1 MVNTKNITS
10 LELSSLTTIGMGI
23 NVLISIIV
31 AIVAFVAILIV
42 GGTSGLATGLLLIPM
57 IVFATILYSILHFFG
72 RGYLYNLLVTKLNCI
87 DFDIDDG
94 EITRI
99 NPLST
104 SLVYG
109 IICLICFVIVYTV
122 AYLIVPGFA
131 SSVLQTL
138 MSTGQMQLALIVY
151 NLLVLMLSPQF
162 FIICVFLSFILPF
175 IFLCLAL
182 YVYNAI
188 SPKIGGI
195 KVELKDDGNYTI
207 LEHVNPKSVAV
218 IVSICALVISIIV
231 SIVMII
237 FNQRMVVSGIYNII
251 GTFVIVFIQMFLM
264 SYFYNYL
271 APKMGKLKL
280 VLE

>member
-1 MVNTKNITS
+1 MANTKELSS
-10 LELSSLTTIGMGI
+10 LELSSLTTIGMGV

-31 AIVAFVAILIV
+31 AIIAFVVILIA
-42 GGTSGLATGLLLIPM
+42 GGANGLTTGLLLIPM

-72 RGYLYNLLVTKLNCI
+72 RGYLYNLLVTRLNCI

-94 EITRI
+94 EITSI

-109 IICLICFVIVYTV
+109 IICLICFVIVYTI

-195 KVELKDDGNYTI
+195 RVELKDDGNYTV
-207 LEHVNPKSVAV
+207 LEHVDPKSVAI

-231 SIVMII
+231 SVVMII

-251 GTFVIVFIQMFLM
+251 GTFVGVFIQMFLI